1 MLSRWATLAT
11 SLTAED
17 IADAT
22 LSHDTQFDTP
32 VLQVV
37 SEAHAKGYETLSI
50 PITTEKW
57 RKRWSDMCLLS
68 VDATDEEK
76 EEAAKKAEAWRSRPV
91 FLKDEV
97 TISRLGESIVAS
109 RNFFTNLVLPAHDFR

>member
-1 MLSRWATLAT
+1 MTSRWATVAT
-11 SLTAED
+11 FLTAED

-32 VLQVV
+32 VLQVI

-50 PITTEKW
+50 PLTTEKW

-68 VDATDEEK
+68 VDATDEAK
-76 EEAAKKAEAWRSRPV
+76 EEADRRAEGWRSRPV
-91 FLKDEV
+91 FLKEEV
-97 TISRLGESIVAS
+97 TISRLGEQ
-109 RNFFTNLVLPAHDFR
+109 